1 MSLDAAM
8 SIKTARKAR
17 LTGRGFRIR
26 WILASAAGMA
36 VAAAV
41 ARPLSYVVGE
51 GVGGLLGE
59 VPAEAAIGAVAGGGV
74 LGGIALAQWLLL
86 RRMVP
91 WAGRWPVAGALAGAN
106 AAAAGFVAFK
116 ALSLAGYEAAGA
128 VAAILC
134 GLAAFLAA
142 HWLVLRLHVSRAG
155 WLAASSAGGFL
166 LAAVVTTAAASVAG
180 VEGGGAL
187 FAALFGALYGAVTVM
202 ALERLSVIEA

>member
-1 MSLDAAM
+1 MPEREAA
-8 SIKTARKAR
+8 

-41 ARPLSYVVGE
+41 ARPLSYVAGE

-91 WAGRWPVAGALAGAN
+91 WAGLWPVAGALAGAS
-106 AAAAGFVAFK
+106 AAAAGFVALR
-116 ALSLAGYEAAGA
+116 ALSLAGYEAAG
-128 VAAILC
+128 VAAALFC
-134 GLAAFLAA
+134 GLGAFLAA
-142 HWLVLRLHVSRAG
+142 HWLVLRLRASRAR
-155 WLAASSAGGFL
+155 WLAVSSAGGFL

-187 FAALFGALYGAVTVM
+187 FAALFGALYGAVTVV